1 MELAGLGKRDYIPLG
16 IALFVDFCLLL
27 VSLGR
32 PVNRFVAARAQM
44 VEAEAGPQAEILGK
58 FVEVHDHEW
67 IRRHFEVFRH
77 VIFDFMGDYYAA
89 VPLGKRGA
97 AADAPPTEYEQNA
110 LMLTNLFAGL
120 EQGRIFQRSIL
131 LGIWPIGRLIRR
143 KLRRQNSMFA
153 DAGAYRFY
161 KFKDR
166 AWPEMILGAVMGA
179 ARQHQADLDARR
191 EQQRRTWEAERGA
204 EEAEAAARRAMADA
218 KALRARSEAEA
229 ILARAEEERAQIE
242 MQRLE
247 AELRRQQIEA
257 RRDAIARGLA
267 VERGAEAPNARRAPR
282 SVGGS
287 WSRILRG
294 EGLSAAARQ
303 EPVMPGLRVGANE
316 PAAAMQSATTELRVV
331 APETVAPG
339 PAASVTAAAETVPS
353 VTNWTHFE
361 LGATPERHA
370 PGRTTATSAT
380 VRSLPGRAE
389 RPHSE
394 SESPSRHEAETVA
407 PIEDAV
413 RAREARAWEE
423 AAPVVEAD
431 QQAALAGTEAS
442 PAPAVAGDERSQPRR
457 LAFWARPAE

>member
-1 MELAGLGKRDYIPLG
+1 
-16 IALFVDFCLLL
+16 
-27 VSLGR
+27 
-32 PVNRFVAARAQM
+32 
-44 VEAEAGPQAEILGK
+44 
-58 FVEVHDHEW
+58 
-67 IRRHFEVFRH
+67 
-77 VIFDFMGDYYAA
+77 
-89 VPLGKRGA
+89 
-97 AADAPPTEYEQNA
+97 
-110 LMLTNLFAGL
+110 
-120 EQGRIFQRSIL
+120 
-131 LGIWPIGRLIRR
+131 
-143 KLRRQNSMFA
+143 
-153 DAGAYRFY
+153 
-161 KFKDR
+161 
-166 AWPEMILGAVMGA
+166 
-179 ARQHQADLDARR
+179 
-191 EQQRRTWEAERGA
+191 
-204 EEAEAAARRAMADA
+204 
-218 KALRARSEAEA
+218 
-229 ILARAEEERAQIE
+229 
-242 MQRLE
+242 
-247 AELRRQQIEA
+247 
-257 RRDAIARGLA
+257 
-267 VERGAEAPNARRAPR
+267 
-282 SVGGS
+282 
-287 WSRILRG
+287 
-294 EGLSAAARQ
+294 
-303 EPVMPGLRVGANE
+303 MPGLRVGANE